1 MQYIVFD
8 LELNQDIPL
17 SKNRSRSKGKYP
29 FEIIQIG
36 AIKLDSNLN
45 TIDTFNSYVKPD
57 IYTRVSPFITKLT
70 KITTRQLNREKLFP
84 DVYKDFIKFIGN
96 KKYIFCTW
104 GMSDIV
110 ELFKSTH
117 YYKLDTKSLSKLYI
131 NIQPYVSTYFGLSSK
146 KLLSLQSAVE
156 SLGISIPYGFHNA
169 LYDAYY
175 AAEIFKRYIVPL
187 LRQRNMILL
196 YKAKTYKRRKNRL

>member
-70 KITTRQLNREKLFP
+70 KITTRQLNRES
-84 DVYKDFIKFIGN
+84 YSQMFIRI
-96 KKYIFCTW
+96 
-104 GMSDIV
+104 
-110 ELFKSTH
+110 
-117 YYKLDTKSLSKLYI
+117 
-131 NIQPYVSTYFGLSSK
+131 
-146 KLLSLQSAVE
+146 LLSLLA
-156 SLGISIPYGFHNA
+156 IRSIYFAPGEC
-169 LYDAYY
+169 L
-175 AAEIFKRYIVPL
+175 I
-187 LRQRNMILL
+187 
-196 YKAKTYKRRKNRL
+196 

>member
-1 MQYIVFD
+1 
-8 LELNQDIPL
+8 
-17 SKNRSRSKGKYP
+17 
-29 FEIIQIG
+29 
-36 AIKLDSNLN
+36 
-45 TIDTFNSYVKPD
+45 
-57 IYTRVSPFITKLT
+57 
-70 KITTRQLNREKLFP
+70 
-84 DVYKDFIKFIGN
+84 
-96 KKYIFCTW
+96 
-104 GMSDIV
+104 MSDIV

-175 AAEIFKRYIVPL
+175 AAEIFKKVYSPSI
-187 LRQRNMILL
+187 
-196 YKAKTYKRRKNRL
+196 KAKEYDPYYIKPRPIKEKKKSTMKGLLISLIKCLEGK

>member
-104 GMSDIV
+104 G
-110 ELFKSTH
+110 KSSP
-117 YYKLDTKSLSKLYI
+117 K
-131 NIQPYVSTYFGLSSK
+131 
-146 KLLSLQSAVE
+146 
-156 SLGISIPYGFHNA
+156 
-169 LYDAYY
+169 
-175 AAEIFKRYIVPL
+175 
-187 LRQRNMILL
+187 
-196 YKAKTYKRRKNRL
+196 